1 MADEGDVLQA
11 QFSRALGQAQLQRW
25 LVAIECQRGLFGGGI
40 PCHAFSMAR
49 GCDAIVG
56 IRLSPM
62 STTDPHD
69 DPGAGR
75 RGWKL
80 LGEALRE
87 QRRGLAI
94 GVGVGIVW
102 SIAKVSVPSL
112 FRLGIDRGVERS
124 GSLVFWTILIASAGV
139 VTGVF
144 TAFRRWI
151 AFRESRTTET
161 ALRERLFT
169 HLQGLHIGYHD
180 VAQTGQL
187 MSRASSDLGLVQAFV
202 VMIPLTLSNVMQILG
217 VVVILALSQPLLALI
232 ALLPLPFVNLLA
244 RRFSNAIHPAVLAV
258 QAEQAQLAN
267 VVEESVSGIRVV
279 KGFGAEGSQ
288 MAKLRKEA
296 DDIREVSLGAARIR
310 SRFLPGID
318 LLPSLGLIAVLAI
331 GGHRVIDGR
340 MTVGELVAFN
350 SYLIMLIWPL
360 RNIGMTIAF
369 GQRAA
374 AALIRVNE
382 VLATEPAVADPP
394 KPQRLPERSSSAF
407 TGAVRFRDVHFAYP
421 NGTEVLHGF
430 DLDIRP
436 GESIALVG
444 ATASGKSTVA
454 RLLLRFYDAREGAVS
469 LDGIDVRDLRLA
481 DLRKSVAVVF
491 EDTLLFN
498 DSVAANIAFADP
510 NTPQDR
516 IEEAAR
522 LAGAH
527 DFICELPEGYETVL
541 GERGYSLSG
550 GQRQRV
556 AIARAI
562 VADPRVLVLDDA
574 TSAVDPSKEHEIRAA
589 MATVMKGRTTL
600 VIAHRPATIALAE
613 RVALLD
619 EGRVVAFG
627 THEELLR
634 GSSRYADVLAAQERR
649 ESDAKAAG

>member
-1 MADEGDVLQA
+1 
-11 QFSRALGQAQLQRW
+11 
-25 LVAIECQRGLFGGGI
+25 
-40 PCHAFSMAR
+40 
-49 GCDAIVG
+49 
-56 IRLSPM
+56 M
-62 STTDPHD
+62 STPDPNASES
-69 DPGAGR
+69 AGR

-80 LGEALRE
+80 LGETLRE
-87 QRRGLAI
+87 QRRGLA
-94 GVGVGIVW
+94 VGVAVGLVW
-102 SIAKVSVPSL
+102 SIAKISVPSL
-112 FRLGIDRGVERS
+112 FRLGIDKGIERN
-124 GSLVFWTILIASAGV
+124 GSLLFWTLLIGGAGV
-139 VTGVF
+139 VTGTF
-144 TAFRRWI
+144 TAFRRWV
-151 AFRESRTTET
+151 AFRESRATET
-161 ALRERLFT
+161 SLRERLFT

-187 MSRASSDLGLVQAFV
+187 MSRASSDLGLVQGFV
-202 VMIPLTLSNVMQILG
+202 VMIPLTLSNVMQIIG
-217 VVVILALSQPLLALI
+217 VVIILALSQPLLALV
-232 ALLPLPFVNLLA
+232 ALAPLPFVNLLA

-258 QAEQAQLAN
+258 QAEQAELAN

-279 KGFGAEGSQ
+279 KGFGAEATQ
-288 MAKLRKEA
+288 MEKLRKEA
-296 DDIREVSLGAARIR
+296 DDIRSVSLGAARIR

-318 LLPSLGLIAVLAI
+318 LLPSLGLIAVLGI
-331 GGHRVIDGR
+331 GGHRVINGQ
-340 MTVGELVAFN
+340 MSVGELVAFN
-350 SYLIMLIWPL
+350 SYLVMLIWPL

-407 TGAVRFRDVHFAYP
+407 TGAVNFRDVWFAYP
-421 NGTEVLHGF
+421 NASTSSAGPEVDRMVLRGL
-430 DLDIRP
+430 DLDVKP
-436 GESIALVG
+436 GESMAIVG

-454 RLLLRFYDAREGAVS
+454 RLLLRFYDAQRGTVS
-469 LDGIDVRDLRLA
+469 LDGIDVRNLRLA

-527 DFICELPEGYETVL
+527 DFILELPDGYETVL

-574 TSAVDPSKEHEIRAA
+574 TSAVDPSKEHEIRGA

-619 EGRVVAFG
+619 EGRIVAVG
-627 THEELLR
+627 THDELLR
-634 GSSRYADVLAAQERR
+634 TNARYADVLAAQERR
-649 ESDAKAAG
+649 ESELKAGQ

>member
-1 MADEGDVLQA
+1 
-11 QFSRALGQAQLQRW
+11 
-25 LVAIECQRGLFGGGI
+25 
-40 PCHAFSMAR
+40 
-49 GCDAIVG
+49 
-56 IRLSPM
+56 M
-62 STTDPHD
+62 SAPDPNASES
-69 DPGAGR
+69 AGR

-80 LGEALRE
+80 LGETLRE
-87 QRRGLAI
+87 QRRGLA
-94 GVGVGIVW
+94 VGVAVGLVW
-102 SIAKVSVPSL
+102 SIAKISVPSL
-112 FRLGIDRGVERS
+112 FRLGIDKGIERD
-124 GSLVFWTILIASAGV
+124 GSLLFWTLLIASAGV
-139 VTGVF
+139 VTGTF
-144 TAFRRWI
+144 TAFRRWV
-151 AFRESRTTET
+151 AFRESRATET
-161 ALRERLFT
+161 SLRERLFT

-187 MSRASSDLGLVQAFV
+187 MSRASSDLGLVQGFV
-202 VMIPLTLSNVMQILG
+202 VMIPLTLSNVMQIIG
-217 VVVILALSQPLLALI
+217 VVIILALSQPLLALV
-232 ALLPLPFVNLLA
+232 ALAPLPFVNLLA

-258 QAEQAQLAN
+258 QAEQAELAN

-279 KGFGAEGSQ
+279 KGFGAEATQ
-288 MAKLRKEA
+288 MEKLRKEA
-296 DDIREVSLGAARIR
+296 DDIRSVSLSAARIR

-318 LLPSLGLIAVLAI
+318 LLPSLGLIAVLGI
-331 GGHRVIDGR
+331 GGHRVINGQ
-340 MTVGELVAFN
+340 MSVGELVAFN
-350 SYLIMLIWPL
+350 SYLVMLIWPL

-407 TGAVRFRDVHFAYP
+407 TGAVNFRDVWFAYP
-421 NGTEVLHGF
+421 NASTSSTGPDGDRMVLRGL
-430 DLDIRP
+430 DLDVKP
-436 GESIALVG
+436 GESMAIVG

-454 RLLLRFYDAREGAVS
+454 RLLLRFYDAQRGTVS
-469 LDGIDVRDLRLA
+469 LDGIDVRNLRLA

-527 DFICELPEGYETVL
+527 DFILELPDGYETVL

-574 TSAVDPSKEHEIRAA
+574 TSAVDPSKEHEIRGA

-619 EGRVVAFG
+619 EGRIIAIG
-627 THEELLR
+627 THDELLR
-634 GSSRYADVLAAQERR
+634 TNNRYADVLAAQERR
-649 ESDAKAAG
+649 ESELKAGQ